1 MRENLIQYTKELLF
15 ENGLFIQKINV
26 KYSIQTVFELNH
38 IKLVVSKYEK
48 K

>member
-26 KYSIQTVFELNH
+26 KYSIQTVF
-38 IKLVVSKYEK
+38 
-48 K
+48 